1 MRKPMYFST
10 KCIEFELR
18 FWWTNIF
25 AFFDTL
31 KFTYTLTYT
40 PRGVRDI
47 PQVDCLPGN
56 ILLS

>member
-31 KFTYTLTYT
+31 EFTYTLTYT
-40 PRGVRDI
+40 PRGVTIYRR
-47 PQVDCLPGN
+47 
-56 ILLS
+56 